1 MFHRPVFRFFFGLI
15 FLLFQVVDFIHHLGD
30 AILHG
35 GRFRVIAGLI
45 LLFLNIVDF
54 VQEFR
59 ELIVETL
66 PGLTHGVIFISLF
79 LLLNQ
84 FRVSLLALTHLLHLF
99 RELLDALLQR
109 RRLRLLPL
117 LGFFR
122 RLFPRSL
129 ALGVRLVELFSQL
142 VDASLERVSL
152 GVLGL
157 GFGRNGVLLL
167 RGSVLD
173 AIIERFIVRARAGR
187 LPQVSPPSPDIDF
200 TRKSI
205 DTALKSFVLG
215 RSHRSDLRLST
226 RRIDV
231 VEFIRELRQ
240 SSLERA
246 VLGVLTVLGVAR
258 FEIIDFRG

>member
-1 MFHRPVFRFFFGLI
+1 M
-15 FLLFQVVDFIHHLGD
+15 
-30 AILHG
+30 
-35 GRFRVIAGLI
+35 
-45 LLFLNIVDF
+45 
-54 VQEFR
+54 
-59 ELIVETL
+59 
-66 PGLTHGVIFISLF
+66 
-79 LLLNQ
+79 
-84 FRVSLLALTHLLHLF
+84 
-99 RELLDALLQR
+99 
-109 RRLRLLPL
+109 PL

-129 ALGVRLVELFSQL
+129 ALSVRLVELFSQL
-142 VDASLERVSL
+142 VDASLKRVSL

-157 GFGRNGVLLL
+157 TGVLLL
-167 RGSVLD
+167 RVSVLD
-173 AIIERFIVRARAGR
+173 AILERFIVRARARR

>member
-1 MFHRPVFRFFFGLI
+1 MFHRPVFRFIFVLI
-15 FLLFQVVDFIHHLGD
+15 FLLFQVVDFIHQLGD

-35 GRFRVIAGLI
+35 GRFCVIAGLI

-54 VQEFR
+54 VHESR

-66 PGLTHGVIFISLF
+66 PGLTHGVICISLF
-79 LLLNQ
+79 L
-84 FRVSLLALTHLLHLF
+84 LLALTHLLHLF
-99 RELLDALLQR
+99 RERLDALLQR

-129 ALGVRLVELFSQL
+129 ALSVRLVELFSQL

-157 GFGRNGVLLL
+157 GFGRNGVLSL
-167 RGSVLD
+167 RVSVLD
-173 AIIERFIVRARAGR
+173 AILERFIVRARARR

-200 TRKSI
+200 TRKSV
-205 DTALKSFVLG
+205 DTALKSLILG
-215 RSHRSDLRLST
+215 RSHRSDLRLRT

-231 VEFIRELRQ
+231 VKFIRELRQ
-240 SSLERA
+240 SSLERI
-246 VLGVLTVLGVAR
+246 VLGVLTVLGVTR